1 MNSDDRSRSFILSS
15 LGGLTLLALAVAVF
29 SVAVTAR
36 SVSTGAE
43 ETVELVESLRV
54 ISLSRSEL
62 SSASRLAELTP
73 DDQAAIE
80 AAIANSVDAITATRT
95 VIEEHDDADLIA
107 AFDAYVRAAEDQS
120 ALLLEPDR
128 NENATLL
135 AEATTGSTFD
145 AVANQLRARQEAT
158 LRELGAD
165 NDFMNTIGT
174 VATFIVAFVVPSA
187 ALYIFEA
194 LRRSPR
200 RTRELDLRTARLE
213 ARANA
218 AAMALQRE
226 VATLRI
232 QIFGAGSTTDE
243 QRRENIR
250 RSLLRLDN
258 LAMVNGAIHQWQ
270 RKDVDLVAIA
280 NEVLA
285 SVPPDQSFTVDASA
299 AMRTAIGDPVQ
310 IALITHELV
319 RNAFNHG
326 TRPVAVTVGDDGDES
341 VTITVSD
348 HGSGLTAVIESA
360 VLLERDYAL
369 RNNLANGRFGFGLL
383 AARMAAQSMGARL
396 QYAHED
402 GITSMTLELPA
413 GEGRVAATA
422 PPEELRP
429 AA

>member
-1 MNSDDRSRSFILSS
+1 M
-15 LGGLTLLALAVAVF
+15 
-29 SVAVTAR
+29 
-36 SVSTGAE
+36 
-43 ETVELVESLRV
+43 
-54 ISLSRSEL
+54 
-62 SSASRLAELTP
+62 
-73 DDQAAIE
+73 
-80 AAIANSVDAITATRT
+80 
-95 VIEEHDDADLIA
+95 
-107 AFDAYVRAAEDQS
+107 
-120 ALLLEPDR
+120 
-128 NENATLL
+128 
-135 AEATTGSTFD
+135 
-145 AVANQLRARQEAT
+145 
-158 LRELGAD
+158 
-165 NDFMNTIGT
+165 
-174 VATFIVAFVVPSA
+174 AFVVPSA

-194 LRRSPR
+194 LRRAPR

-226 VATLRI
+226 VATLRL
-232 QIFGAGSTTDE
+232 QLFGAGSTTDE

-258 LAMVNGAIHQWQ
+258 LALVNGAIHQWQ
-270 RKDVDLVAIA
+270 RKEVDLVAIA

-285 SVPPDQSFTVDASA
+285 SMPPDQSFSVDASA
-299 AMRTAIGDPVQ
+299 AGRTAAGDPVQ
-310 IALITHELV
+310 VALITHELV
-319 RNAFNHG
+319 RNAFSHG
-326 TRPVAVTVGDDGDES
+326 ARPVTVAVGDDSGES

-383 AARMAAQSMGARL
+383 AARMAAHSMGALLR
-396 QYAHED
+396 YAHED

-413 GEGRVAATA
+413 GVGRASMTA